1 MDKANLRS
9 GYTTGACAAAAAKG
23 ALLALL
29 TQQPLWEVSIRL
41 PMGQLVTFL
50 LHICELGRASVIK
63 DAGDDPDVTD
73 KAEICAVVSWNDQ
86 PGITFVRGAGVGLVT
101 KNGLPVPVGEPAIN
115 PASRKLIA
123 ETL

>member
-29 TQQPLWEVSIRL
+29 TQKSFREVSIHL
-41 PMGQLVTFL
+41 PMGQQVTFP
-50 LHICELGRASVIK
+50 LHTWGEGRASVVK

-73 KAEICAVVSWNDQ
+73 KAEICACVRWCDQ
-86 PGITFVRGAGVGLVT
+86 PGITFVRGQGVGLVT

-115 PASRKLIA
+115 PA
-123 ETL
+123 